1 MNPVMPLPAPAPIRI
16 LVVDDHTLF
25 RRGLTALLARDPRLS
40 VIGDAA
46 DAGQAQRKAQ
56 ELQPDLIL
64 LDNHL
69 PGVNGVD
76 ALPALLEAAPG
87 ARIVMLTVSED
98 EDDLAAAL
106 RGGAAGYLL
115 KTIEGDALTAA
126 IQRAM
131 QGDSVVAPE
140 MTSKLVAAYRGA
152 TGAAAGSG
160 VNSNAAALPAPAGLV
175 APSVSSMASLS
186 PRELDILRGIA
197 RGASNKEIARQHGI
211 AETTV
216 KIHVQH
222 VLRKLDVSSRVHAAV
237 MATEHGLL

>member
-1 MNPVMPLPAPAPIRI
+1 MKPIETGPIRI

-25 RRGLTALLARDPRLS
+25 RRGLTALLMRDPRLT
-40 VIGDAA
+40 VVGDAA

-76 ALPALLEAAPG
+76 ALPALLEAAPA
-87 ARIVMLTVSED
+87 ARILMLTVSED
-98 EDDLAAAL
+98 ESDLAAAL

-115 KTIEGDALTAA
+115 KTIEGDALTQA
-126 IQRAM
+126 IECAM

-140 MTSKLVAAYRGA
+140 MTSKLVSAYRGA
-152 TGAAAGSG
+152 ARADPVAAAGMAS
-160 VNSNAAALPAPAGLV
+160 AAQT
-175 APSVSSMASLS
+175 SIASLS

-197 RGASNKEIARQHGI
+197 RGASNKEIAREHGI

-237 MATEHGLL
+237 MAAESGLL

>member
-1 MNPVMPLPAPAPIRI
+1 MTPDMSPSEPPPIRI

-25 RRGLTALLARDPRLS
+25 RRGLMALLARDPRLN
-40 VIGDAA
+40 VIGDAG

-69 PGVNGVD
+69 PGVHGVD
-76 ALPALLEAAPG
+76 ALPALHEAAPG
-87 ARIVMLTVSED
+87 ARILMLTVSED
-98 EDDLAAAL
+98 ENDLAAAL

-115 KTIEGDALTAA
+115 KTIEGDDLTAA
-126 IQRAM
+126 ILRAM

-140 MTSKLVAAYRGA
+140 MMSKLVAAYRGA
-152 TGAAAGSG
+152 TTAVPATAATTTTVA
-160 VNSNAAALPAPAGLV
+160 VPATTLNA
-175 APSVSSMASLS
+175 SIASLS
-186 PRELDILRGIA
+186 PRELDILRGIV

-237 MATEHGLL
+237 IATEYGLL

>member
-1 MNPVMPLPAPAPIRI
+1 MPPDIPMPIRI

-25 RRGLTALLARDPRLS
+25 RRGLTALLGRDPRLN

-76 ALPALLEAAPG
+76 ALPALIEAAPG
-87 ARIVMLTVSED
+87 ACILMLTVSED
-98 EDDLAAAL
+98 ENDLAAAL

-115 KTIEGDALTAA
+115 KTIDGDELTAA
-126 IQRAM
+126 ILRAM

-140 MTSKLVAAYRGA
+140 MMSKLVAAYRGA
-152 TGAAAGSG
+152 TVKAPAATAAA
-160 VNSNAAALPAPAGLV
+160 PATTPETAI
-175 APSVSSMASLS
+175 SSLS
-186 PRELDILRGIA
+186 PRELDILRGIV
-197 RGASNKEIARQHGI
+197 RGASNKEIAREHGI

-222 VLRKLDVSSRVHAAV
+222 VLRKLEVSSRVHAAV
-237 MATEHGLL
+237 IAAEHGLL

>member
-1 MNPVMPLPAPAPIRI
+1 MNPVVRDANLPPIRI

-76 ALPALLEAAPG
+76 ALPALLEVAPG
-87 ARIVMLTVSED
+87 ARILMLTVSED
-98 EDDLAAAL
+98 ENDLVAAL

-131 QGDSVVAPE
+131 QGESVVAPE

-152 TGAAAGSG
+152 TTG
-160 VNSNAAALPAPAGLV
+160 APASSGPGTV
-175 APSVSSMASLS
+175 AAPAAVTTTAEQAIASLS
-186 PRELDILRGIA
+186 PRELDILRGIV
-197 RGASNKEIARQHGI
+197 RGASNKEIAREHGI

-237 MATEHGLL
+237 IASENGLL